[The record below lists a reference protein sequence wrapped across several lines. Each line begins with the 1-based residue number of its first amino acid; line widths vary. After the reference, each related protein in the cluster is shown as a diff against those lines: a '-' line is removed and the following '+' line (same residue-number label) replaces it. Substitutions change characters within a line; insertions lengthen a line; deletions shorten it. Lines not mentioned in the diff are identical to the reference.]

1 MRVLWFAITPGCFHV
16 VNTGSW
22 IEALQR
28 IFMKYLPNVDLGIC
42 FEYSESG
49 KKKEDGVSY
58 YPISIGDKSSSPR
71 TRIEKLMPHF
81 INVVDDFK
89 PDIIHCFGTER
100 WHYGLLAA
108 KVNVP
113 VVIHMMGNIN
123 IYDFMEE
130 QAIHKLDYWKYFRY
144 NPLKVFLHRKSFSI
158 EKENRELEMEVMAC
172 NNYFMGRTDWDKN
185 IVKYYGKSD
194 AKYFPCPEAIRD
206 EIYSSDLKWYYKP
219 HDKIRLIT
227 IGNAGSLKGNEIML
241 KTASLLKNH
250 FHVDFEW
257 RYTSDAYKMSFFEN
271 LSDIRCQDVNI
282 KLIGRLNASQ
292 IAEELAEADFYVH
305 TSIIDNSPNSLCEA
319 QLIGTPVIAANVGGI
334 PQLVENGTSGFL
346 YPYNEVHTLAFKIMN
361 LYKQKDLLE
370 KISRN
375 ERETSHKRHDPV
387 LLAKRIVDIY
397 TNIIQRHNAK

>member
-1 MRVLWFAITPGCFHV
+1 MKVLWFTMTPGCFHV

-22 IEALQR
+22 IEALQKV
-28 IFMKYLPNVDLGIC
+28 FMKYLPDVKLGLS
-42 FEYSESG
+42 FEYSETG
-49 KKKEDGVSY
+49 KFNERGVSY
-58 YPISIGDKSSSPR
+58 YPICLEKSGSPKE
-71 TRIEKLMPHF
+71 RIKQLMPHL
-81 INVVDDFK
+81 INVVEDFK

-100 WHYGLLAA
+100 WHYGLLAS
-108 KVNVP
+108 KVDVP
-113 VVIHMMGNIN
+113 VVIHMMGYII
-123 IYDFMEE
+123 IYDCMEE
-130 QAIHKLDYWKYFRY
+130 QVIHKLDYWKYFRY
-144 NPLKVFLHRKSFSI
+144 NPLKVFVNRRNTAV
-158 EKENRELEMEVMAC
+158 EKENRELENEVMAC
-172 NNYFMGRTDWDKN
+172 NRFFMGRTEWDKN
-185 IVKYYGKSD
+185 IVKYYGNKN
-194 AKYFPCPEAIRD
+194 AEYFYCPEAIRD
-206 EIYSSDLKWYYKP
+206 EIYSANMKWSYKA

-282 KLIGRLNASQ
+282 KLLGRLNASL

-305 TSIIDNSPNSLCEA
+305 PSIIDNSPNSLCEA

-375 ERETSHKRHDPV
+375 ERETSRKRHDPA
-387 LLAKRIVDIY
+387 LLAKRIVGIY